1 MTFEVAPLE
10 DDRPKHFCGIVGMA
24 LEGDV
29 VPHLKKS
36 LRIIQHRG
44 QEAAGIA
51 VFNGK
56 TMSYHRGMGL
66 VHEVLVGRQY
76 NALVGNTG
84 IGHVRYSTSGS
95 SCAENCQPIT
105 VTTKEGDLALAHNG
119 DIVNAASIRTKLQAE
134 GWAFLTSTD
143 SEIIV
148 RIMATELSISPDPIR
163 AIKTVMKTLEGAY
176 SIVMMIGGR
185 TFGFR
190 DPYGFRP
197 LCLGKLS
204 NGYVLASESSV
215 FDVLRGEFIRD
226 ILPGEIVEITPTGV
240 TSTRTPAAPHKAHCM
255 FEWVYFARPD
265 AVIDGQEVYRVRTS
279 IGHILAKEQ
288 PVDADVVVPV
298 PDSGRA
304 HALGYAEGSG
314 IPYAEGFMK
323 NRYIE
328 RTFILPDQAQRD
340 EGVLLK
346 LNPIRST
353 VAGKKVVIVDD
364 SIVRGT
370 TMLKIVQMTRRA
382 GAKEVHVRIGCPP
395 VIAPCFYGVDMKTRE
410 QFAALNRTPQQIA
423 ELITADSVGYIS
435 QAGLVE
441 ALRIPESELCLACVN
456 GEYPTRIVGEK
467 MRFQKTLE
475 V

>member
-1 MTFEVAPLE
+1 LE
-10 DDRPKHFCGIVGMA
+10 DDRPKHFCGVVGMA
-24 LEGDV
+24 LEGDA
-29 VPHLKKS
+29 VPQLKKA

-56 TMSYHRGMGL
+56 TISYHRGMGL

-76 NALVGNTG
+76 NSLVGNMG
-84 IGHVRYSTSGS
+84 VGHVRYSTTGT

-119 DIVNAASIRTKLQAE
+119 DIVNAASIRTKLQSE

-176 SIVMMIGGR
+176 SITMMLGGR
-185 TFGFR
+185 IFGFR
-190 DPYGFRP
+190 DPFGFRP
-197 LCLGKLS
+197 LCLGKLPG
-204 NGYVLASESSV
+204 GYVLASESSI
-215 FDVLRGEFIRD
+215 FDVLKGEFIRD
-226 ILPGEIVEITPTGV
+226 VLPGEIIEITPAGF

-255 FEWVYFARPD
+255 FEWVYFARSD

-288 PVDADVVVPV
+288 PVEADVVVPV

-328 RTFILPDQAQRD
+328 RTFILPDQSQRD

-353 VAGKKVVIVDD
+353 VAGKRVVIVDD

-441 ALRIPESELCLACVN
+441 ALQIPESELCLACVN
-456 GEYPTRIVGEK
+456 GEYPTRIAGEK

>member
-1 MTFEVAPLE
+1 ME
-10 DDRPKHFCGIVGMA
+10 DDRPKHFCGVVGMA
-24 LEGDV
+24 LEGDA
-29 VPHLKKS
+29 VPQLKKA

-51 VFNGK
+51 VYNGK
-56 TMSYHRGMGL
+56 TISYHRGMGL

-76 NALVGNTG
+76 NSLVGNVG
-84 IGHVRYSTSGS
+84 VGHVRYSTTGT

-119 DIVNAASIRTKLQAE
+119 DIVNAASIRTKLQSE

-163 AIKTVMKTLEGAY
+163 AIKTVMKTLDGAY
-176 SIVMMIGGR
+176 SITMMLGGR
-185 TFGFR
+185 IFGFR
-190 DPYGFRP
+190 DPFGFRP
-197 LCLGKLS
+197 LCLGKLPG
-204 NGYVLASESSV
+204 GYVLASESSI
-215 FDVLRGEFIRD
+215 FDVLKGEFIRD
-226 ILPGEIVEITPTGV
+226 VLPGEIVEINPHGF

-288 PVDADVVVPV
+288 PVEADVVVPV

-328 RTFILPDQAQRD
+328 RTFILPDQSQRD

-353 VAGKKVVIVDD
+353 VAGKRVVIVDD

-441 ALRIPESELCLACVN
+441 ALQIPESELCLACVN
-456 GEYPTRIVGEK
+456 GEYPTRIAGEK

>member
-1 MTFEVAPLE
+1 LE
-10 DDRPKHFCGIVGMA
+10 DDRPKHFCGVVAMA

-29 VPHLKKS
+29 VPHLKKA

-51 VFNGK
+51 VHNGK
-56 TMSYHRGMGL
+56 SVSYHRGMGL
-66 VHEVLVGRQY
+66 VHEVLNGRQY
-76 NALVGNTG
+76 NSLMGNAG
-84 IGHVRYSTSGS
+84 IGHVRYSTEGGS
-95 SCAENCQPIT
+95 CSENIQPIV

-119 DIVNAASIRTKLQAE
+119 DIVNAPAIRTRLQAE

-143 SEIIV
+143 SEIVV
-148 RIMATELSISPDPIR
+148 RMMATEVSFNPDPVR
-163 AIKTVMKTLEGAY
+163 AIKTVMRALDGAY
-176 SIVMMIGGR
+176 SITLMLENRI
-185 TFGFR
+185 FGFR

-197 LCLGKLS
+197 LCFGRLPG
-204 NGYVLASESSV
+204 GYALASESSIFEV
-215 FDVLRGEFIRD
+215 MNGEFIRD
-226 ILPGEIVEITPTGV
+226 VLPGEIVEITSKNF
-240 TSTRTPAAPHKAHCM
+240 TSTRTPAAPHTAHCM

-265 AVIDGQEVYRVRTS
+265 AIINGREVYQVRIN

-288 PVDADVVVPV
+288 PAQADVVIPV

-328 RTFILPDQAQRD
+328 RTFIMPDQSQRD

-353 VAGKKVVIVDD
+353 VQGKRVVIADD

-370 TMLKIVQMTRRA
+370 TMRKIVQMTRRA

-410 QFAALNRTPQQIA
+410 QFAALNRTPEQIA
-423 ELITADSVGYIS
+423 KLITADSVGFIS
-435 QAGLVE
+435 QEGLVR
-441 ALRIPESELCLACVN
+441 ALGIPESELCLACVN
-456 GEYPTRIVGEK
+456 GLYPTKIPGER
-467 MRFQKTLE
+467 MRFQRTLE
-475 V
+475 IT

>member
-1 MTFEVAPLE
+1 ME

-24 LEGDV
+24 LEGDA
-29 VPHLKKS
+29 VPHLKKA

-51 VFNGK
+51 VYNGK
-56 TMSYHRGMGL
+56 TISYHRGMGL
-66 VHEVLVGRQY
+66 VHEVLTGRQY
-76 NALVGNTG
+76 NSLVGNTG

-105 VTTKEGDLALAHNG
+105 VNTKEGDLALAHNG
-119 DIVNAASIRTKLQAE
+119 DIVNAASIRTKLQSE

-176 SIVMMIGGR
+176 SIVMMLGGR

-197 LCLGKLS
+197 LCLGKLPS
-204 NGYVLASESSV
+204 GYVLASESSI
-215 FDVLRGEFIRD
+215 FNVLRGEFIRD

-265 AVIDGQEVYRVRTS
+265 AVIDGREVYQVRTS

-288 PVDADVVVPV
+288 PVEADVVVPV

-304 HALGYAEGSG
+304 HALGYAECSG

-328 RTFILPDQAQRD
+328 RTFILPDQSQRD

-353 VAGKKVVIVDD
+353 VAGKRVVIVDD

-441 ALRIPESELCLACVN
+441 ALGIPESELCLACVT
-456 GEYPTRIVGEK
+456 GEYPTRIVGER

>member
-1 MTFEVAPLE
+1 
-10 DDRPKHFCGIVGMA
+10 MA
-24 LEGDV
+24 LEGDA
-29 VPHLKKS
+29 VPHLKKA

-44 QEAAGIA
+44 QESAGIA
-51 VFNGK
+51 VSTGGAI
-56 TMSYHRGMGL
+56 SYVRGMGL
-66 VHEVLVGRQY
+66 VHEVLTGRQY
-76 NALVGNTG
+76 NALAGNRG

-119 DIVNAASIRTKLQAE
+119 DIVNAGSIRDKLQSE
-134 GWAFLTSTD
+134 GWAFLTSSD

-148 RIMATELSISPDPIR
+148 RMLATELSNSPDPVR
-163 AIKTVMKTLEGAY
+163 AIKTVMRTLEGAY
-176 SIVMMIGGR
+176 SITMMLDGR
-185 TFGFR
+185 VFGFR
-190 DPYGFRP
+190 DPFGFRP
-197 LCLGKLS
+197 LCLGRLPG
-204 NGYVLASESSV
+204 GYALASESAV
-215 FDVLRGEFIRD
+215 FDVLKGEFIRD
-226 ILPGEIVEITPTGV
+226 VQPGEIVEISSSGA
-240 TSTRTPAAPHKAHCM
+240 TSTRTPAAPHCAHCM

-265 AVIDGQEVYRVRTS
+265 AVIEGREVYQVRTN

-288 PVDADVVVPV
+288 PVEADVVVPV

-304 HALGYAEGSG
+304 HALGFAEGSG

-328 RTFILPDQAQRD
+328 RTFILPDQSQRD

-353 VAGKKVVIVDD
+353 VAGKRVVIVDD

-410 QFAALNRTPQQIA
+410 QFAALNRTPKQIA

-435 QAGLVE
+435 QAGLVR
-441 ALRIPESELCLACVN
+441 ALGIPESELCLACVN
-456 GEYPTRIVGEK
+456 GEYPTRIAGEK
-467 MRFQKTLE
+467 MRFQRTLE

>member
-1 MTFEVAPLE
+1 ME
-10 DDRPKHFCGIVGMA
+10 DDRPKHFCGVVGMA
-24 LEGDV
+24 LEGDA
-29 VPHLKKS
+29 VPHLKKA

-51 VFNGK
+51 VYNGK
-56 TMSYHRGMGL
+56 TISYHRGMGL
-66 VHEVLVGRQY
+66 VHEVLAGRQY
-76 NALVGNTG
+76 NSLVGNIG

-119 DIVNAASIRTKLQAE
+119 DIVNAASIRTKLQSE

-176 SIVMMIGGR
+176 SITMMLGGR
-185 TFGFR
+185 IFGFR

-197 LCLGKLS
+197 LCLGKLPG
-204 NGYVLASESSV
+204 GYVLASESSI

-265 AVIDGQEVYRVRTS
+265 AVIDGREVYQVRTK
-279 IGHILAKEQ
+279 IGNILAKEQ
-288 PVDADVVVPV
+288 PVKADVVVPV

-328 RTFILPDQAQRD
+328 RTFILPDQSQRD

-353 VAGKKVVIVDD
+353 VAGKRVVIVDD

-441 ALRIPESELCLACVN
+441 ALGIPESELCLACVN

>member
-1 MTFEVAPLE
+1 
-10 DDRPKHFCGIVGMA
+10 MA
-24 LEGDV
+24 LEGDA
-29 VPHLKKS
+29 VPQLKKA

-56 TMSYHRGMGL
+56 TISYHRGMGL

-76 NALVGNTG
+76 NSLVGNVG
-84 IGHVRYSTSGS
+84 VGHVRYSTTGT

-105 VTTKEGDLALAHNG
+105 VNTKEGDLALAHNG
-119 DIVNAASIRTKLQAE
+119 DIVNAASIRTKLQSE

-176 SIVMMIGGR
+176 SITMMLGGR
-185 TFGFR
+185 IFGFR
-190 DPYGFRP
+190 DPFGFRP
-197 LCLGKLS
+197 LCLGKLPG
-204 NGYVLASESSV
+204 GYVLASESSI
-215 FDVLRGEFIRD
+215 FDVLKGEFIRD
-226 ILPGEIVEITPTGV
+226 VLPGEIVEINPHGF
-240 TSTRTPAAPHKAHCM
+240 TSTRTPASPHKAHCM

-265 AVIDGQEVYRVRTS
+265 AVIDGREVYQVRTS
-279 IGHILAKEQ
+279 IGKILAKEQ
-288 PVDADVVVPV
+288 PVEADVVVPV

-328 RTFILPDQAQRD
+328 RTFILPDQSQRD

-353 VAGKKVVIVDD
+353 VAGKRVVIVDD

-441 ALRIPESELCLACVN
+441 ALQIPESELCLACVN
-456 GEYPTRIVGEK
+456 GEYPTRIAGEK

-475 V
+475 I

>member
-1 MTFEVAPLE
+1 ME
-10 DDRPKHFCGIVGMA
+10 DDRPKHFCGVIGMA
-24 LEGDV
+24 LEGDA
-29 VPHLKKS
+29 VPLLKKG

-51 VFNGK
+51 VFNGRSI
-56 TMSYHRGMGL
+56 SYHRGMGL
-66 VHEVLVGRQY
+66 VHEVMVGRQY
-76 NALVGNTG
+76 NSLVGNVG
-84 IGHVRYSTSGS
+84 IGHVRYSTTGS

-119 DIVNAASIRTKLQAE
+119 DIVNADFIRSKLQSE

-148 RIMATELSISPDPIR
+148 RLMATELSMSPDPIR
-163 AIKTVMKTLEGAY
+163 AIKTVMKVLEGAY
-176 SIVMMIGGR
+176 SITMLLGGR
-185 TFGFR
+185 VFGFR
-190 DPYGFRP
+190 DPFGFRP
-197 LCLGKLS
+197 LCIGKLPG
-204 NGYVLASESSV
+204 GYVLASESSI
-215 FDVLRGEFIRD
+215 FDVLKGEFIRD
-226 ILPGEIVEITPTGV
+226 VLPGEIIEITPTGFI
-240 TSTRTPAAPHKAHCM
+240 STRTAAAPHRAHCM

-265 AVIDGQEVYRVRTS
+265 AIIEGREVYQVRTD
-279 IGHILAKEQ
+279 IGRILAKEQ
-288 PVDADVVVPV
+288 PVEADVVVPV

-304 HALGYAEGSG
+304 HALGFSEASG

-328 RTFILPDQAQRD
+328 RTFILPDQSQRD

-353 VAGKKVVIVDD
+353 VAGKRVVIVDD

-395 VIAPCFYGVDMKTRE
+395 VIAPCYYGVDMKTRE

-435 QAGLVE
+435 QAGLVK
-441 ALRIPESELCLACVN
+441 ALDIPESELCLACVN
-456 GEYPTRIVGEK
+456 GEYPTRIIGEK
-467 MRFQKTLE
+467 MRFQSTLE
-475 V
+475 VL

>member
-1 MTFEVAPLE
+1 
-10 DDRPKHFCGIVGMA
+10 MA
-24 LEGDV
+24 LEGDA
-29 VPHLKKS
+29 VPHLKKALS
-36 LRIIQHRG
+36 IIQHRG

-51 VFNGK
+51 VYNGK
-56 TMSYHRGMGL
+56 TISYHRGMGL

-76 NALVGNTG
+76 NSLVGNVG
-84 IGHVRYSTSGS
+84 VGHVRYSTTGT

-119 DIVNAASIRTKLQAE
+119 DIVNAASIRTKLQSE

-176 SIVMMIGGR
+176 SITMMLGGR
-185 TFGFR
+185 IFGFR

-197 LCLGKLS
+197 LCLGKLPG
-204 NGYVLASESSV
+204 GYVLASESSI
-215 FDVLRGEFIRD
+215 FDVLKGEFIRD
-226 ILPGEIVEITPTGV
+226 VLPGEIVEINPHGF

-265 AVIDGQEVYRVRTS
+265 AVIDGREVYQVRTS
-279 IGHILAKEQ
+279 IGKILAKEQ
-288 PVDADVVVPV
+288 PVEADVVVPV

-328 RTFILPDQAQRD
+328 RTFILPDQSQRD

-353 VAGKKVVIVDD
+353 VAGKRVVIVDD

-382 GAKEVHVRIGCPP
+382 GAKEVHVRIGCQP

-441 ALRIPESELCLACVN
+441 ALQIPESELCLACVN

>member
-1 MTFEVAPLE
+1 ME
-10 DDRPKHFCGIVGMA
+10 DDRPKHFCGIIGMA
-24 LEGDV
+24 LEGDA
-29 VPHLKKS
+29 VPHLKKA

-51 VFNGK
+51 VYNGK
-56 TMSYHRGMGL
+56 AISYHRGMGL

-76 NALVGNTG
+76 NSLVGNIG

-119 DIVNAASIRTKLQAE
+119 DIVNAASIRNKLQSE

-176 SIVMMIGGR
+176 SITMMLGGR
-185 TFGFR
+185 IFGFR

-197 LCLGKLS
+197 LCLGKLP
-204 NGYVLASESSV
+204 NGYVLASESSI
-215 FDVLRGEFIRD
+215 FDVLRGDFIRD

-265 AVIDGQEVYRVRTS
+265 AVIDGREVYQVRTN
-279 IGHILAKEQ
+279 IGKILAKEQ
-288 PVDADVVVPV
+288 PVEADVVVPV

-328 RTFILPDQAQRD
+328 RTFILPDQSQRD

-353 VAGKKVVIVDD
+353 VAGKRVVIVDD

-441 ALRIPESELCLACVN
+441 ALGIPESELCLACVN

>member
-1 MTFEVAPLE
+1 LE

-24 LEGDV
+24 LEGDA
-29 VPHLKKS
+29 VPHLKKA

-51 VFNGK
+51 VYNGK
-56 TMSYHRGMGL
+56 TISYHRGMGL
-66 VHEVLVGRQY
+66 VHEVLTGRQY
-76 NALVGNTG
+76 NSLVGNTG

-105 VTTKEGDLALAHNG
+105 VNTKEGDLALAHNG
-119 DIVNAASIRTKLQAE
+119 DIVNAASIRTKLQSE

-176 SIVMMIGGR
+176 SIVMMLGGR

-197 LCLGKLS
+197 LCLGKLPS
-204 NGYVLASESSV
+204 GYVLASESSI
-215 FDVLRGEFIRD
+215 FNVLRGEFIRD

-265 AVIDGQEVYRVRTS
+265 AVIDGREVYQVRTS

-288 PVDADVVVPV
+288 PVEADVVVPV

-304 HALGYAEGSG
+304 HALGYAECSG

-328 RTFILPDQAQRD
+328 RTFILPDQSQRD

-353 VAGKKVVIVDD
+353 VAGKRVVIVDD

-435 QAGLVE
+435 QTGLVE
-441 ALRIPESELCLACVN
+441 ALGIPESELCLACVT
-456 GEYPTRIVGEK
+456 GEYPTRIVGER

>member
-1 MTFEVAPLE
+1 MT
-10 DDRPKHFCGIVGMA
+10 
-24 LEGDV
+24 LEGDA
-29 VPHLKKS
+29 VPYLKKG

-51 VFNGK
+51 VSNGK
-56 TMSYHRGMGL
+56 TISYHRGMGL

-76 NALVGNTG
+76 NGLAGNTG
-84 IGHVRYSTSGS
+84 IGHVRYSTSGT

-119 DIVNAASIRTKLQAE
+119 DIVNAASIRNKFQTE

-148 RIMATELSISPDPIR
+148 RMMATELSINPDPIR
-163 AIKTVMKTLEGAY
+163 AIKTVMRSLEGAY
-176 SIVMMIGGR
+176 SIVMMLGGR
-185 TFGFR
+185 IFGFR
-190 DPYGFRP
+190 DPFGFRP
-197 LCLGKLS
+197 LCIGKLPG
-204 NGYVLASESSV
+204 GYVIASESSI
-215 FDVLRGEFIRD
+215 FDVLKGDFIRD
-226 ILPGEIVEITPTGV
+226 VLPGEIVEISTSGI
-240 TSTRTPAAPHKAHCM
+240 TSTRTPASPHKAHCM

-265 AVIDGQEVYRVRTS
+265 AVIDGREVYQVRTN
-279 IGHILAKEQ
+279 IGHILAKER
-288 PVDADVVVPV
+288 PVEADVVVPV

-328 RTFILPDQAQRD
+328 RTFILPDQSQRD

-353 VAGKKVVIVDD
+353 VAGKRVVIVDD

-410 QFAALNRTPQQIA
+410 QFAALNRTPEQIA

-435 QAGLVE
+435 QAGLVK
-441 ALRIPESELCLACVN
+441 ALDIPESELCLACVN

-467 MRFQKTLE
+467 MRFQRTLE

>member
-1 MTFEVAPLE
+1 
-10 DDRPKHFCGIVGMA
+10 MA
-24 LEGDV
+24 LEGDA
-29 VPHLKKS
+29 VPHLKKA

-44 QEAAGIA
+44 QESAGIA
-51 VFNGK
+51 VSTGGAI
-56 TMSYHRGMGL
+56 SYVRGMGL
-66 VHEVLVGRQY
+66 VHEVLTGRQY
-76 NALVGNTG
+76 NALAGNRG

-119 DIVNAASIRTKLQAE
+119 DIVNAGSIRDKLQSE
-134 GWAFLTSTD
+134 GWAFLTSSD

-148 RIMATELSISPDPIR
+148 RMLATELSNSPDPVR
-163 AIKTVMKTLEGAY
+163 AIKTVMRTLEGAY
-176 SIVMMIGGR
+176 SITMMLDGR
-185 TFGFR
+185 VFGFR
-190 DPYGFRP
+190 DPFGFRP
-197 LCLGKLS
+197 LCLGRLPG
-204 NGYVLASESSV
+204 GYALASESAV
-215 FDVLRGEFIRD
+215 FDVLKGEFIRD
-226 ILPGEIVEITPTGV
+226 VQPGEIVEISSSGA
-240 TSTRTPAAPHKAHCM
+240 TSTRTPAAPHCAHCM

-265 AVIDGQEVYRVRTS
+265 AVIEGREVYQVRTN

-288 PVDADVVVPV
+288 PVEADVVVPV

-304 HALGYAEGSG
+304 HALGFAEGSG

-328 RTFILPDQAQRD
+328 RTFILPDQSQRD

-353 VAGKKVVIVDD
+353 VAGKRVVIVDD

-410 QFAALNRTPQQIA
+410 QFAALNRTPKQIA

-435 QAGLVE
+435 QAGLVR
-441 ALRIPESELCLACVN
+441 ALGIPESELCLACVN
-456 GEYPTRIVGEK
+456 GEYPTRIAGER
-467 MRFQKTLE
+467 MRFQRTLE

>member
-1 MTFEVAPLE
+1 MTVRSIFA
-10 DDRPKHFCGIVGMA
+10 
-24 LEGDV
+24 GDA
-29 VPHLKKS
+29 VPHLKKA

-51 VFNGK
+51 VYNGK
-56 TMSYHRGMGL
+56 TISYHRGMGL
-66 VHEVLVGRQY
+66 VHEVLTGRQY
-76 NALVGNTG
+76 NSLVGNTG

-105 VTTKEGDLALAHNG
+105 VNTKEGDLALAHNG
-119 DIVNAASIRTKLQAE
+119 DIVNAASIRTKLQSE

-176 SIVMMIGGR
+176 SIVMMLGGR

-197 LCLGKLS
+197 LCLGKLPS
-204 NGYVLASESSV
+204 GYVLASESSI
-215 FDVLRGEFIRD
+215 FNVLRGEFIRD

-265 AVIDGQEVYRVRTS
+265 AVIDGREVYQVRTS

-288 PVDADVVVPV
+288 PVEADVVVPV

-304 HALGYAEGSG
+304 HALGYAECSG

-328 RTFILPDQAQRD
+328 RTFILPDQSQRD

-353 VAGKKVVIVDD
+353 VAGKRVVIVDD

-435 QAGLVE
+435 QTGLVE
-441 ALRIPESELCLACVN
+441 ALGIPESELCLACVT
-456 GEYPTRIVGEK
+456 GEYPTRIVGER

>member
-1 MTFEVAPLE
+1 MTFEVALLE

-24 LEGDV
+24 LEGDA
-29 VPHLKKS
+29 VPQLKKA

-51 VFNGK
+51 VHNGK
-56 TMSYHRGMGL
+56 TISYHRGMGL

-76 NALVGNTG
+76 NSLIGNLG

-119 DIVNAASIRTKLQAE
+119 DIVNAASIRTKLQSE

-176 SIVMMIGGR
+176 SITMMLGGR
-185 TFGFR
+185 IFGFR
-190 DPYGFRP
+190 DPFGFRP
-197 LCLGKLS
+197 LCLGKLPG
-204 NGYVLASESSV
+204 GYVLASESSV

-226 ILPGEIVEITPTGV
+226 ILPGEIVEITPHGV

-279 IGHILAKEQ
+279 IGRILAKEQ
-288 PVDADVVVPV
+288 PVEADVVVPV

-328 RTFILPDQAQRD
+328 RTFILPDQSQRD

-353 VAGKKVVIVDD
+353 VAGKRVVIVDD

-441 ALRIPESELCLACVN
+441 ALQIPESELCLACVN
-456 GEYPTRIVGEK
+456 GEYPTRIAGEK

-475 V
+475 I

>member
-1 MTFEVAPLE
+1 
-10 DDRPKHFCGIVGMA
+10 MA
-24 LEGDV
+24 LEGDA
-29 VPHLKKS
+29 VPHLKKA

-44 QEAAGIA
+44 QESAGIA
-51 VFNGK
+51 VSIGGAI
-56 TMSYHRGMGL
+56 SYVRGMGL
-66 VHEVLVGRQY
+66 VHEVLMGRQY
-76 NALVGNTG
+76 NALSGNRG

-119 DIVNAASIRTKLQAE
+119 DIVNAGSIRDKLQSE
-134 GWAFLTSTD
+134 GWAFLTSSD

-148 RIMATELSISPDPIR
+148 RMLATELSISPDPVR
-163 AIKTVMKTLEGAY
+163 AIKTVMRTLEGAY
-176 SIVMMIGGR
+176 SITMMLGGR
-185 TFGFR
+185 VFGFR
-190 DPYGFRP
+190 DPFGFRP
-197 LCLGKLS
+197 LCLGKLPG
-204 NGYVLASESSV
+204 GYALASESAV
-215 FDVLRGEFIRD
+215 FDVLKGEFIRD
-226 ILPGEIVEITPTGV
+226 VLPGEIVEISSSGA
-240 TSTRTPAAPHKAHCM
+240 TSTRTPAAPHCAHCM

-265 AVIDGQEVYRVRTS
+265 AVIEGREVYQVRTN

-288 PVDADVVVPV
+288 PVEADVVVPV

-304 HALGYAEGSG
+304 HALGFAEGSG

-328 RTFILPDQAQRD
+328 RTFILPDQSQRD

-353 VAGKKVVIVDD
+353 VAGKRVVIVDD

-410 QFAALNRTPQQIA
+410 QFAALNRTTKQIA

-435 QAGLVE
+435 QAGLVR
-441 ALRIPESELCLACVN
+441 ALGIPESELCLACVN
-456 GEYPTRIVGEK
+456 GEYPTRIAGER
-467 MRFQKTLE
+467 MRFQRTLE

>member
-1 MTFEVAPLE
+1 
-10 DDRPKHFCGIVGMA
+10 MA
-24 LEGDV
+24 LEGDA
-29 VPHLKKS
+29 VPQLKKA

-56 TMSYHRGMGL
+56 TISYHRGMGL

-76 NALVGNTG
+76 NSLVGNLG
-84 IGHVRYSTSGS
+84 VGHVRYSTTGT

-119 DIVNAASIRTKLQAE
+119 DIVNAAAIRTKLQSE

-176 SIVMMIGGR
+176 SITMMLGGR
-185 TFGFR
+185 IFGFR
-190 DPYGFRP
+190 DPFGFRP
-197 LCLGKLS
+197 LCLGKLPG
-204 NGYVLASESSV
+204 GYVLASESSI

-226 ILPGEIVEITPTGV
+226 VLPGEIIEITPTGF

-265 AVIDGQEVYRVRTS
+265 AIIDGQEVYRVRTS
-279 IGHILAKEQ
+279 IGKILAKEQ
-288 PVDADVVVPV
+288 PVEADVVVPV

-328 RTFILPDQAQRD
+328 RTFILPDQSQRD

-353 VAGKKVVIVDD
+353 VAGKRVVIVDD

-441 ALRIPESELCLACVN
+441 ALQIPESELCLACVN
-456 GEYPTRIVGEK
+456 GEYPTRIAGEK

>member
-1 MTFEVAPLE
+1 ME
-10 DDRPKHFCGIVGMA
+10 DDRPKHFCGVVGMA
-24 LEGDV
+24 LEGDA
-29 VPHLKKS
+29 VPHLKKA

-44 QEAAGIA
+44 QESAGIA
-51 VFNGK
+51 VSTGGAI
-56 TMSYHRGMGL
+56 SYVRGMGL
-66 VHEVLVGRQY
+66 VHEVLTGRQY
-76 NALVGNTG
+76 NALAGNRG

-119 DIVNAASIRTKLQAE
+119 DIVNAGSIRDKLQSE
-134 GWAFLTSTD
+134 GWAFLTSSD

-148 RIMATELSISPDPIR
+148 RMLATELSNSPDPVR
-163 AIKTVMKTLEGAY
+163 AIKTVMRTLEGAY
-176 SIVMMIGGR
+176 SITMMLDGR
-185 TFGFR
+185 VFGFR
-190 DPYGFRP
+190 DPFGFRP
-197 LCLGKLS
+197 LCLGRLPG
-204 NGYVLASESSV
+204 GYALASESAV
-215 FDVLRGEFIRD
+215 FDVLKGEFIRD
-226 ILPGEIVEITPTGV
+226 VQPGEIVEISSSGA
-240 TSTRTPAAPHKAHCM
+240 TSTRTPAAPHCAHCM

-265 AVIDGQEVYRVRTS
+265 AVIEGREVYQVRTN

-288 PVDADVVVPV
+288 PVEADVVVPV

-304 HALGYAEGSG
+304 HALGFAEGSG

-328 RTFILPDQAQRD
+328 RTFILPDQSQRD

-353 VAGKKVVIVDD
+353 VAGKRVVIVDD

-410 QFAALNRTPQQIA
+410 QFAALNRTPKQIA

-435 QAGLVE
+435 QAGLVR
-441 ALRIPESELCLACVN
+441 ALGIPESELCLACVN
-456 GEYPTRIVGEK
+456 GEYPTRIAGER
-467 MRFQKTLE
+467 MRFQRTLE

>member
-1 MTFEVAPLE
+1 LE

-24 LEGDV
+24 LEGDA
-29 VPHLKKS
+29 VPHLKKA

-51 VFNGK
+51 VYNGK
-56 TMSYHRGMGL
+56 TISYHRGMGL
-66 VHEVLVGRQY
+66 VHEVLTGRQY
-76 NALVGNTG
+76 NSLVGNTG

-105 VTTKEGDLALAHNG
+105 VNTKEGDLALAHNG
-119 DIVNAASIRTKLQAE
+119 DIVNAASIRTKLQSE

-176 SIVMMIGGR
+176 SIVMMLGGR

-197 LCLGKLS
+197 LCLGKLPS
-204 NGYVLASESSV
+204 GYVLASESSI
-215 FDVLRGEFIRD
+215 FNVLRGEFIRD

-265 AVIDGQEVYRVRTS
+265 AVIDGREVYQVRTS

-288 PVDADVVVPV
+288 PVEADVVVPV

-304 HALGYAEGSG
+304 HALGYAECSG

-328 RTFILPDQAQRD
+328 RTFILPDQSQRD

-353 VAGKKVVIVDD
+353 VAGKRVVIVDD

-441 ALRIPESELCLACVN
+441 ALGIPESELCLACVT
-456 GEYPTRIVGEK
+456 GEYPTRIVGER

>member
-1 MTFEVAPLE
+1 LE
-10 DDRPKHFCGIVGMA
+10 DDRPKHFCGVVGMA
-24 LEGDV
+24 LEGDA
-29 VPHLKKS
+29 VPQLKKA

-56 TMSYHRGMGL
+56 TISYHRGMGL

-76 NALVGNTG
+76 NSRVGNMG
-84 IGHVRYSTSGS
+84 VGHVRYSTTGT

-119 DIVNAASIRTKLQAE
+119 DIVNAASIRTKLQSE

-176 SIVMMIGGR
+176 SITMMLGGR
-185 TFGFR
+185 IFGFR
-190 DPYGFRP
+190 DPFGFRP
-197 LCLGKLS
+197 LCLGKLPG
-204 NGYVLASESSV
+204 GYVLASESSI
-215 FDVLRGEFIRD
+215 FDVLKGEFIRD
-226 ILPGEIVEITPTGV
+226 VLPGEIIEITPAGF

-288 PVDADVVVPV
+288 PVEADVVVPV

-328 RTFILPDQAQRD
+328 RTFILPDQSQRD

-353 VAGKKVVIVDD
+353 VAGKRVVIVDD

-441 ALRIPESELCLACVN
+441 ALQIPESELCLACVN
-456 GEYPTRIVGEK
+456 GEYPTRIAGEK

>member
-1 MTFEVAPLE
+1 ME
-10 DDRPKHFCGIVGMA
+10 DDRPKHFCGIIGMA
-24 LEGDV
+24 LEGDA
-29 VPHLKKS
+29 VPHLKKA

-51 VFNGK
+51 VYNGK
-56 TMSYHRGMGL
+56 AISYHRGMGL
-66 VHEVLVGRQY
+66 VHEVLAGRQY
-76 NALVGNTG
+76 NSLVGNIG

-119 DIVNAASIRTKLQAE
+119 DIVNAASIRNKLQSE

-176 SIVMMIGGR
+176 SITMMLGGR
-185 TFGFR
+185 IFGFR

-197 LCLGKLS
+197 LCLGKLP
-204 NGYVLASESSV
+204 NGYVLASESSI
-215 FDVLRGEFIRD
+215 FDVLRGDFIRD

-265 AVIDGQEVYRVRTS
+265 AVIDGREVYQVRTN
-279 IGHILAKEQ
+279 IGKILAKEQ
-288 PVDADVVVPV
+288 PVEADVVVPV

-328 RTFILPDQAQRD
+328 RTFILPDQSQRD

-353 VAGKKVVIVDD
+353 VAGKRVVIVDD

-441 ALRIPESELCLACVN
+441 ALGIPESELCLACVN

>member
-1 MTFEVAPLE
+1 
-10 DDRPKHFCGIVGMA
+10 MA
-24 LEGDV
+24 LEGDA
-29 VPHLKKS
+29 VPHLKKA

-51 VFNGK
+51 VYNGK
-56 TMSYHRGMGL
+56 TISYHRGMGL

-76 NALVGNTG
+76 NSLVGNVG
-84 IGHVRYSTSGS
+84 VGHVRYSTTGT

-119 DIVNAASIRTKLQAE
+119 DIVNAASIRTKLQSE

-176 SIVMMIGGR
+176 SITMMLGGR
-185 TFGFR
+185 IFGFR

-197 LCLGKLS
+197 LCLGKLPG
-204 NGYVLASESSV
+204 GYVLASESSI
-215 FDVLRGEFIRD
+215 FDVLKGEFIRD
-226 ILPGEIVEITPTGV
+226 VLPGEIVEINPHGF

-265 AVIDGQEVYRVRTS
+265 AVIDGREVYQVRTS
-279 IGHILAKEQ
+279 IGKILAKEQ
-288 PVDADVVVPV
+288 PVEADVVVPV

-328 RTFILPDQAQRD
+328 RTFILPDQSQRD

-353 VAGKKVVIVDD
+353 VAGKRVVIVDD

-441 ALRIPESELCLACVN
+441 ALQIPESELCLACVN

>member
-10 DDRPKHFCGIVGMA
+10 DDRPKHFCGVVGMA
-24 LEGDV
+24 LEGDA
-29 VPHLKKS
+29 VPHLKKA

-51 VFNGK
+51 VYNGK
-56 TMSYHRGMGL
+56 TISYHRGMGL

-76 NALVGNTG
+76 NSLVGNVG
-84 IGHVRYSTSGS
+84 VGHVRYSTTGT

-119 DIVNAASIRTKLQAE
+119 DIVNAASIRTKLQSE

-176 SIVMMIGGR
+176 SITMMLGGR
-185 TFGFR
+185 IFGFR

-197 LCLGKLS
+197 LCLGKLPG
-204 NGYVLASESSV
+204 GYVLASESSI
-215 FDVLRGEFIRD
+215 FDVLKGEFIRD
-226 ILPGEIVEITPTGV
+226 VLPGEIVEINPHGF

-265 AVIDGQEVYRVRTS
+265 AVIDGREVYQVRTS
-279 IGHILAKEQ
+279 IGKILAKEQ
-288 PVDADVVVPV
+288 PVEADVVVPV

-328 RTFILPDQAQRD
+328 RTFILPDQSQRD

-353 VAGKKVVIVDD
+353 VAGKRVVIVDD

-441 ALRIPESELCLACVN
+441 ALQIPESELCLACVN

>member
-1 MTFEVAPLE
+1 
-10 DDRPKHFCGIVGMA
+10 MA
-24 LEGDV
+24 LEGDA
-29 VPHLKKS
+29 VPQLKKA

-51 VFNGK
+51 VYNGK
-56 TMSYHRGMGL
+56 TISYHRGMGL

-76 NALVGNTG
+76 NSLVGNVG
-84 IGHVRYSTSGS
+84 VGHVRYSTTGT

-119 DIVNAASIRTKLQAE
+119 DIVNAASIRTKLQSE

-176 SIVMMIGGR
+176 SITMMLGGR
-185 TFGFR
+185 IFGFR
-190 DPYGFRP
+190 DPFGFRP
-197 LCLGKLS
+197 LCLGKLPG
-204 NGYVLASESSV
+204 GYVLASESSI
-215 FDVLRGEFIRD
+215 FDVLKGEFIRD
-226 ILPGEIVEITPTGV
+226 VLPGEIVEINPHGF

-288 PVDADVVVPV
+288 PVEADVVVPV

-328 RTFILPDQAQRD
+328 RTFILPDQSQRD

-353 VAGKKVVIVDD
+353 VAGKRVVIVDD

-441 ALRIPESELCLACVN
+441 ALQIPESELCLACVN
-456 GEYPTRIVGEK
+456 GEYPTRIAGEK

>member
-10 DDRPKHFCGIVGMA
+10 DDRPKHFCGVVGMA
-24 LEGDV
+24 LEGDA
-29 VPHLKKS
+29 VPHLKKA

-44 QEAAGIA
+44 QESAGIA
-51 VFNGK
+51 VSTGGAI
-56 TMSYHRGMGL
+56 SYVRGMGL
-66 VHEVLVGRQY
+66 VHEVLTGRQY
-76 NALVGNTG
+76 NALAGNRG

-119 DIVNAASIRTKLQAE
+119 DIVNAGSIRDKLQSE
-134 GWAFLTSTD
+134 GWAFLTSSD

-148 RIMATELSISPDPIR
+148 RMLATELSNSPDPVR
-163 AIKTVMKTLEGAY
+163 AIKTVMRTLEGAY
-176 SIVMMIGGR
+176 SITMMLDGR
-185 TFGFR
+185 VFGFR
-190 DPYGFRP
+190 DPFGFRP
-197 LCLGKLS
+197 LCLGRLPG
-204 NGYVLASESSV
+204 GYALASESAV
-215 FDVLRGEFIRD
+215 FDVLKGEFIRD
-226 ILPGEIVEITPTGV
+226 VQPGEIVEISSSGA
-240 TSTRTPAAPHKAHCM
+240 TSTRTPAAPHCAHCM

-265 AVIDGQEVYRVRTS
+265 AVIEGREVYQVRTN

-288 PVDADVVVPV
+288 PVEADVVVPV

-304 HALGYAEGSG
+304 HALGFAEGSG

-328 RTFILPDQAQRD
+328 RTFILPDQSQRD

-353 VAGKKVVIVDD
+353 VAGKRVVIVDD

-410 QFAALNRTPQQIA
+410 QFAALNRTPKQIA

-435 QAGLVE
+435 QAGLVR
-441 ALRIPESELCLACVN
+441 ALGIPESELCLACVN
-456 GEYPTRIVGEK
+456 GEYPTRIAGEK
-467 MRFQKTLE
+467 MRFQRTLE

>member
-1 MTFEVAPLE
+1 
-10 DDRPKHFCGIVGMA
+10 MA
-24 LEGDV
+24 LEGDA
-29 VPHLKKS
+29 VPHLKKA

-51 VFNGK
+51 VYNGK
-56 TMSYHRGMGL
+56 TISYHRGMGL
-66 VHEVLVGRQY
+66 VHEVLAGRQY
-76 NALVGNTG
+76 NSLVGNIG

-119 DIVNAASIRTKLQAE
+119 DIVNAASIRTKLQSE

-176 SIVMMIGGR
+176 SITMMLGGR
-185 TFGFR
+185 IFGFR

-197 LCLGKLS
+197 LCLGKLPG
-204 NGYVLASESSV
+204 GYVLASESSI

-265 AVIDGQEVYRVRTS
+265 AVIDGREVYQVRTK
-279 IGHILAKEQ
+279 IGNILAKEQ
-288 PVDADVVVPV
+288 PVKADVVVPV

-328 RTFILPDQAQRD
+328 RTFILPDQSQRD

-353 VAGKKVVIVDD
+353 VAGKRVVIVDD

-441 ALRIPESELCLACVN
+441 ALGIPESELCLACVN